1 MLLGPF
7 GSRTTRASLRVLRS
21 LQDHPSSAQE
31 AMWAGDGTQA
41 GHILVMLLEVPR
53 VDDGTGS
60 ERERGCSSRKGICF
74 LSLSTSGHLPEQ
86 LERSRTLS
94 KKAKSDLDLTQA
106 FPFSPLP
113 SLTGKN
119 FRRR

>member
-53 VDDGTGS
+53 VDDL
-60 ERERGCSSRKGICF
+60 REVRRREAAASGRESAFS
-74 LSLSTSGHLPEQ
+74 LSLPLVIPEQ
-86 LERSRTLS
+86 LERYRTLS
-94 KKAKSDLDLTQA
+94 KKANQT
-106 FPFSPLP
+106 
-113 SLTGKN
+113 
-119 FRRR
+119 